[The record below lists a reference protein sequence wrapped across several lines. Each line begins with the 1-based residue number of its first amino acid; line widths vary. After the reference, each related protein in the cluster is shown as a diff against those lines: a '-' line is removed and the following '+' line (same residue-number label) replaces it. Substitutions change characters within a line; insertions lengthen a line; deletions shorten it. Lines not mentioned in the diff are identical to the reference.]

1 MKEKLFTF
9 ILFLFV
15 ATNIAHGFQY
25 GDLYYDCTSDST
37 VAVVSHKE
45 FVGLSSVCIPS
56 SVTYNGKD
64 YSVTKIDANAFYY
77 CANLASITI
86 PNSVISIGARA
97 FEGCSSLTEITIPNS
112 VIIIGNY
119 TFRGCRG
126 LKSLT
131 IPKSVIR
138 IGYQIIAWCSNIQ
151 SISVEQGNPKYDSRD
166 NCNAIIETST
176 NALIAGCQNTIIS
189 NTINIIGPAAFYY
202 CEGLRNVVLPK
213 SVKSIE
219 TEAFE
224 GCSSLATISIPNGVK
239 NIGSS
244 AFASCLVLD
253 SVTIPGSVIELGGGI
268 FSGDSSLSSV
278 VIGRGVKSVQGY
290 MFMGCPNLRTVA
302 LPISITQIANNAFDG
317 CSGLSTITIPQYVTS
332 VEISAFCDCSALT
345 SVTCY
350 AIEPPEIHDY
360 AFYGVPT
367 IPLYVPAESVEKYKQ
382 ADCWKDFIVL
392 PLSAKQIAVDEPILN
407 PSDNYVEI
415 IWPQDPSATTYTIDI
430 SKGSNLFCL
439 LIFDAN
445 GVLQNIRFGAPAR
458 SQESATP
465 QVANNGFNFVVDG
478 LESGT
483 TYHYTINAK
492 NSAGHILKA
501 YSGTFKTTGADIGVE
516 LPAKFIRNGLLMIH
530 QGGKYYTATGAEFE

>member
-15 ATNIAHGFQY
+15 ATNMAHGFQY

-64 YSVTKIDANAFYY
+64 YSVTKIGAGAFYY

-119 TFRGCRG
+119 TFRGCCG

-138 IGYQIIAWCSNIQ
+138 IGYQMIAWCSNIQ

-176 NALIAGCQNTIIS
+176 NTLIAGCQNTIIP

-202 CEGLRNVVLPK
+202 CKGLRNVVLPK

-224 GCSSLATISIPNGVK
+224 GCSSLATISIPNSVK

-244 AFASCLVLD
+244 AFASCPVLD
-253 SVTIPGSVIELGGGI
+253 TVTIPGSVIELGGGI
-268 FSGDSSLSSV
+268 FSGDSALSSV
-278 VIGRGVKSVQGY
+278 VIGQGVKSVQGY
-290 MFMGCPNLRTVA
+290 MFMRCPNLRTVA

-332 VEISAFCDCSALT
+332 VEICAFRDCSALT

-350 AIEPPEIHDY
+350 AIEPPEIYDG
-360 AFYGVPT
+360 AFYGVST

-392 PLSAKQIAVDEPILN
+392 PLSAKQVAVDEPILN

-430 SKGSNLFCL
+430 SKGSSLFCL

-458 SQESATP
+458 SQEPATP
-465 QVANNGFNFVVDG
+465 QVANKGFNFVVDG

-483 TYHYTINAK
+483 TYRYTINAK

-501 YSGTFKTTGADIGVE
+501 YSGTFKTTGVDIGVE

>member
-9 ILFLFV
+9 ILFLLV
-15 ATNIAHGFQY
+15 AINLMAYDFQY

-37 VAVVSHKE
+37 VAVVYPTGE
-45 FVGLSSVCIPS
+45 ERGVFAGLSSVCIPS

-64 YSVTKIDANAFYY
+64 YSVTR
-77 CANLASITI
+77 
-86 PNSVISIGARA
+86 IGAYA
-97 FEGCSSLTEITIPNS
+97 FEGCSSLASITIPNS

-119 TFRGCRG
+119 AFRGCIG

-138 IGYQIIAWCSNIQ
+138 IGYQTIAWCNSIQ
-151 SISVEQGNPKYDSRD
+151 SITVEQGNPKYDSRD
-166 NCNAIIETST
+166 NCNAIIETAT
-176 NALIAGCQNTIIS
+176 NTLIAGCQNTIVP
-189 NTINIIGPAAFYY
+189 NTIIIIGPAAFYY

-224 GCSSLATISIPNGVK
+224 GCSNLATISIPNSVK

-244 AFASCLVLD
+244 AFASCPVLD

-278 VIGRGVKSVQGY
+278 VIGRGVKSVQGC
-290 MFMGCPNLRTVA
+290 MFMRCPNLRTVA
-302 LPISITQIANNAFDG
+302 LPTSVTKIANNAFDG

-332 VEISAFCDCSALT
+332 VEISAFRDCSALT

-350 AIEPPEIHDY
+350 AIEPPKIYDD
-360 AFYGVPT
+360 AFYSVPT

-382 ADCWKDFIVL
+382 AECWKDFIVL
-392 PLSAKQIAVDEPILN
+392 PLSAKQVAVDEPILN
-407 PSDNYVEI
+407 PSDNDVEI
-415 IWPQDPSATTYTIDI
+415 IWPQDPSAATYAIDI
-430 SKGSNLFCL
+430 TKGGDLVCL
-439 LIFDAN
+439 LVFDAN
-445 GVLQNIRFGAPAR
+445 GVLQTIRFDAPAR
-458 SQESATP
+458 SQEPATP
-465 QVANNGFNFVVDG
+465 QAVNNGFYFVVEG

-483 TYHYTINAK
+483 TYRYTIYSK
-492 NSAGHILKA
+492 NSAGNIVNT
-501 YSGTFKTTGADIGVE
+501 YRGTFKTTGVEIGVE
-516 LPAKFIRNGLLMIH
+516 IPTKFIRNGLLRIH
-530 QGGKYYTATGAEFE
+530 QGGKYYTATGAELE

>member
-15 ATNIAHGFQY
+15 ATNMAHGFQY

-64 YSVTKIDANAFYY
+64 YSVTKIDAGAFYY
-77 CANLASITI
+77 CANLASVII

-112 VIIIGNY
+112 VILIGNY

-138 IGYQIIAWCSNIQ
+138 IGYQMIAWCSNIQ

-176 NALIAGCQNTIIS
+176 NALISGCQNTIIP

-202 CEGLRNVVLPK
+202 CEGLRSVVLPK

-224 GCSSLATISIPNGVK
+224 GCSNLATISIPNSVK

-253 SVTIPGSVIELGGGI
+253 SVTILGSVIELGGGI

-278 VIGRGVKSVQGY
+278 VIGRGVKSVQGC
-290 MFMGCPNLRTVA
+290 MFMRCPNLRTVA
-302 LPISITQIANNAFDG
+302 LPTTVTLIGNNAFDG

-332 VEISAFCDCSALT
+332 VEISAFRDCSALT

-350 AIEPPEIHDY
+350 AIEPPEIYDD

-367 IPLYVPAESVEKYKQ
+367 IPLYVPAESVEKYRQ
-382 ADCWKDFIVL
+382 TECWKDFIVL
-392 PLSAKQIAVDEPILN
+392 PLSAKQVAVDEPILN
-407 PSDNYVEI
+407 PSDHYVEI

-430 SKGSNLFCL
+430 SKGSSLFCL

-445 GVLQNIRFGAPAR
+445 GVLQNIRFDAPAR
-458 SQESATP
+458 SQEPATP

-492 NSAGHILKA
+492 NSAGNIVKA
-501 YSGTFKTTGADIGVE
+501 YSGTFKTTGVDIGVE
-516 LPAKFIRNGLLMIH
+516 LPEKFIRNGLLMIH
-530 QGGKYYTATGAEFE
+530 QGGKYVTATGAEFE